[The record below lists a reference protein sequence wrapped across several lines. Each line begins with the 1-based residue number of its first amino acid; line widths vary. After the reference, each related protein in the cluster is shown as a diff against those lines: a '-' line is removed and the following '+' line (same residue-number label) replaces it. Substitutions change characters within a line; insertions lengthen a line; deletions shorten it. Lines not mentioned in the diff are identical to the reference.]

1 MNIRPLALDTG
12 FTLIELIM
20 TLAILAILASIAVPT
35 FELTIKRQKEHDLKE
50 ALREIRTAIDAYKKA
65 VDEGKI
71 TRKADESGY
80 PSNLQVLYQGA
91 PDVSDPQKQRKIF
104 FMRRLP
110 RDPFY
115 PDTSVAPQESWGKRS
130 YDSDYDQPR
139 EGKDVYDIYSVSPAQ
154 ALDGTYYHDW

>member
-1 MNIRPLALDTG
+1 MLSTG

-20 TLAILAILASIAVPT
+20 TLAILAVLASIAVPT
-35 FELTIKRQKEHDLKE
+35 FELTIKRQKEHDLKD

-71 TRKADESGY
+71 TRKADETGY
-80 PSNLQVLYQGA
+80 PPNLQVLYQGA

-110 RDPFY
+110 REPFY